1 MYMAIS
7 MEQQQMIR
15 SASISQR
22 PIFTGVV
29 LIDAIGKRYEI
40 PIELA
45 GSYEVCLPETS
56 ICLRSYLT
64 MNRYSQMRSD
74 FSSRTIPWKLG
85 FSGNI
90 CKMGCM
96 T

>member
-1 MYMAIS
+1 
-7 MEQQQMIR
+7 MIR

-45 GSYEVCLPETS
+45 GSYEVCLP
-56 ICLRSYLT
+56 
-64 MNRYSQMRSD
+64 D
-74 FSSRTIPWKLG
+74 
-85 FSGNI
+85 NI
-90 CKMGCM
+90 RDVNLPSFLSNNE
-96 T
+96 